1 MGNFVMGLAACAKA
15 CTPCALS
22 SALLM
27 DGCRGFD
34 FKCNPPLK
42 FPRGNRPSR
51 DFNTKP
57 AVLWIGGL
65 FQDGASVNQNS
76 GGREPL
82 VSKSKQISTRVGGD
96 QFVCRAVRFSWNNV

>member
-15 CTPCALS
+15 CIPCAVS

-34 FKCNPPLK
+34 FNAACILH
-42 FPRGNRPSR
+42 FI
-51 DFNTKP
+51 TKP

-65 FQDGASVNQNS
+65 LQDGASVDQNS
-76 GGREPL
+76 AGR
-82 VSKSKQISTRVGGD
+82 
-96 QFVCRAVRFSWNNV
+96 